1 MTVKKFFAAAKKLP
15 FDERVELA
23 HRLWDEFMDGFRG
36 WKAPPIPKGK
46 FPWKTLK
53 IEIDAKLGRLDRL
66 ELAQQVWTNIIEN
79 GYDPDLTPEQAAE
92 LDRRL
97 ADFEKNPRDGIPWE
111 QVEADFNKRFGW
123 K

>member
-1 MTVKKFFAAAKKLP
+1 
-15 FDERVELA
+15 
-23 HRLWDEFMDGFRG
+23 MDGFQN

-66 ELAQQVWTNIIEN
+66 ALAQQVWTNIIEN
-79 GYDPDLTPEQAAE
+79 GYDPDLTAEQAAE

-97 ADFEKNPRDGIPWE
+97 ADFEKNPHDGIPWE